1 MNDITKRKQIKLIF
15 GSLAALLFVGFMLVF
30 ALVVDQ
36 NYTVQEHNGTLK
48 TLSEERTVMQVE
60 SGVTS
65 WCDWEEGET
74 PEPSAWL

>member
-60 SGVTS
+60 SGGTS
-65 WCDWEEGET
+65 LCDWEEGET